1 MAALNKVET
10 STIKKVFSKLIETA
24 DSELI
29 LERKVLDRTEEDDTE
44 LLEEVSHAIDELEK
58 AQGVFKS
65 IINKLCK

>member
-1 MAALNKVET
+1 MAALNKVEA
-10 STIKKVFSKLIETA
+10 STVEKVFSKLIKTA

-29 LERKVLDRTEEDDTE
+29 LERRVLETIEEGDS
-44 LLEEVSHAIDELEK
+44 LLEEVSRAIDELEK